1 MHLTRLR
8 LDPRSA
14 QVRRDLGDPY
24 EMHRT
29 LVRAFAGGV
38 DQSPPRLLWRAEP
51 VAAWSSPVVLVQAE
65 VPGDWSVLEALP
77 RYLKGAAETVVSRP
91 VEWLKTGGCLR
102 FRLFGNP
109 TVTRNGKRL
118 GLVTEDAQLAWL
130 SRQGQ
135 RFGFEVEAALVT
147 GSEVLRGRKGDGH
160 ITLLKVCFEG
170 RLRVNDVAA
179 LVRALQQ
186 GVGPGKAF
194 GCGLLSLARS

>member
-14 QVRRDLGDPY
+14 LARRDLGDPY

-29 LVRAFAGGV
+29 LVRVFASGA

-51 VAAWSSPVVLVQAE
+51 VAAWSSPVVLVQAAA
-65 VPGDWSVLEALP
+65 PGDWSVLEALP
-77 RYLKGAAETVVSRP
+77 HYLKGPAETVALRP
-91 VEWLKTGGCLR
+91 AEWLKAGASFR

-109 TVTRNGKRL
+109 TVTRDGKRL

-147 GSEVLRGRKGDGH
+147 GSEVLQGRKGGGL

-170 RLRVNDVAA
+170 RLRVSDVVA
-179 LVRALQQ
+179 LVHALQQ
-186 GVGPGKAF
+186 GIGPGKAF